1 MSERCSSIPLK
12 LQTTYIPHPSL
23 KKQMTHKKNQK
34 RFLHTYTCMHTYT
47 QTHTYAQAHIS
58 LDICYLLWSHG
69 KHKLLILQQT
79 WTACVV
85 TYQVGKWL
93 KLPAADVV
101 VTAHCQDPRVQ
112 QRGVQMFKQHKHTLV
127 FDLNLTKIYQPMKKI
142 ESYL

>member
-1 MSERCSSIPLK
+1 MQFYSVQVTNNIYTPTHPLK
-12 LQTTYIPHPSL
+12 
-23 KKQMTHKKNQK
+23 KEMTHKKNQK
-34 RFLHTYTCMHTYT
+34 QFLHTYTCMHAYT
-47 QTHTYAQAHIS
+47 QHTHAHTYAHAHIS
-58 LDICYLLWSHG
+58 MDICYLLWSHG

-112 QRGVQMFKQHKHTLV
+112 QRGVQMFKQYKHTLV
-127 FDLNLTKIYQPMKKI
+127 FDLSLTKNYQPMKKI